1 MLNFESFLKKHQFV
15 QYKDKIILF
24 LNNISKANV
33 FKEILKEIY
42 KNDYEHL
49 DQNEIV
55 YYINNNIHF
64 FLYMIHS
71 QFD

>member
-1 MLNFESFLKKHQFV
+1 MLNFESFLKKNQFV
-15 QYKDKIILF
+15 KNKDKIRVF
-24 LNNISKANV
+24 LNNTSKSNV

-42 KNDYEHL
+42 KNDYMYL

-64 FLYMIHS
+64 FSFI
-71 QFD
+71 